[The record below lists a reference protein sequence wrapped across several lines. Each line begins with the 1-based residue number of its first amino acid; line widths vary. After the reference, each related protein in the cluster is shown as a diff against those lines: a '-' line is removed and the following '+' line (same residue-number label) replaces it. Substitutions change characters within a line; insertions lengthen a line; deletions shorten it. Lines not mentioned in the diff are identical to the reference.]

1 MRFLN
6 IYLHMKR
13 KIRLTESELTELI
26 RRIVQESSTDPEV
39 EEGWLGDKL
48 RDAGRGIKKITTGK
62 ETPPE
67 EYFIDDILKIQDEM
81 EENPEEFVDYDNW
94 DRIRQKIM
102 DMASDNNY
110 SGKLSKKMTKSGKYK
125 VVYEV

>member
-62 ETPPE
+62 ETPPV
-67 EYFIDDILKIQDEM
+67 EYFIDDILDIESEIEDS
-81 EENPEEFVDYDNW
+81 PEDFIDSDNW
-94 DRIRQKIM
+94 DSVKKDLISK
-102 DMASDNNY
+102 ASDNMY
-110 SGKLSKKMTKSGKYK
+110 SGKLTKKMTKSGKYK
-125 VVYEV
+125 VIYEI

>member
-1 MRFLN
+1 
-6 IYLHMKR
+6 MKR

-26 RRIVQESSTDPEV
+26 RRIIQESNEEPEV

-67 EYFIDDILKIQDEM
+67 EYFIDDILDIESEIEDS
-81 EENPEEFVDYDNW
+81 PEDFIDSDNW
-94 DRIRQKIM
+94 DSVKKDLISK
-102 DMASDNNY
+102 ASDNMY
-110 SGKLSKKMTKSGKYK
+110 SGKLTKKMTKSGKYK
-125 VVYEV
+125 VIYEI